1 MYEHLPVCKVS
12 LLTPLVA
19 RLVEVASIY
28 HQILHPEHNRKQ
40 YQTTITCILY
50 TGKFYFL
57 AFCPHR
63 QWVNT
68 AGKLGNFSFLI
79 QTKTKHV

>member
-12 LLTPLVA
+12 LLTPLAV

-40 YQTTITCILY
+40 YIIKLPLFV
-50 TGKFYFL
+50 FYIQGNISPVKFL
-57 AFCPHR
+57 AFCPHC

-68 AGKLGNFSFLI
+68 
-79 QTKTKHV
+79 